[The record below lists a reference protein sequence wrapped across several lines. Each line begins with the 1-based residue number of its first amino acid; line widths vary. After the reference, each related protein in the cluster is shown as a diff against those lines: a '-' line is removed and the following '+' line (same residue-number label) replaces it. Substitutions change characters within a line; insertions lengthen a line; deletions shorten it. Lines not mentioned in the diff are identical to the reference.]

1 MTKELFKF
9 STSVGLSRMEIP
21 AKIKLCSKEWT
32 TTSAL
37 VTPALKIRR
46 KNIQK
51 FYQLDINCMYGKD
64 I

>member
-1 MTKELFKF
+1 
-9 STSVGLSRMEIP
+9 MEIP

-51 FYQLDINCMYGKD
+51 FYQLDINRMYGKD